1 MKKQPNSQM
10 CFVCGV
16 ANPIGLKL
24 AFYEDEEGQV
34 IAHFTPREEH
44 QGYPGVLHG
53 GIIATLL
60 DEVAGRV
67 ASHLDL
73 WTTTA
78 RLEIRYHQPAP
89 IGQPLTIIGR
99 MTRLRS
105 RALEARGEIRLED
118 GTVAAEASGLYIK
131 LPEDQVEAVK
141 ERLQLWRV
149 VPD

>member
-1 MKKQPNSQM
+1 M

-78 RLEIRYHQPAP
+78 RLEIKYHQPAP

-99 MTRLRS
+99 ITRLRS
-105 RALEARGEIRLED
+105 RALLVPGPR
-118 GTVAAEASGLYIK
+118 VAAAAASLGWQGSIVAAATAEDEAMFAALT
-131 LPEDQVEAVK
+131 
-141 ERLQLWRV
+141 RLAAGS
-149 VPD
+149 PPAA